1 MQIHASVSKLE
12 SLMPSKPINT
22 LLTQLVKLCS
32 LPSSIEISTLPN
44 EVQLMRQ
51 SLIKLC
57 GIAEGF
63 LELEFSTFLTNV
75 PRPLDHLDLF
85 PYYNN
90 YVLLADLEHSI
101 LVENGVEQP
110 KKVAFIGSGPL
121 PLTAIIMATHHMQA
135 TYFVNIDIDESA
147 NHVASQIVA
156 SDLELERRMK
166 FETCDVMDVKEML
179 GEFDIIFLAAL
190 VGMTKEEKA
199 KIIGH
204 LRKYM
209 KAGGALLVR
218 SANGARAFLYPV
230 VEEEDLEGFE
240 VLSVFHPT
248 NEVINS
254 IVLARKP
261 IFG

>member
-90 YVLLADLEHSI
+90 YVLLAGLEHSI

-156 SDLELERRMK
+156 TDLELERRMK

-179 GEFDIIFLAAL
+179 GS
-190 VGMTKEEKA
+190 
-199 KIIGH
+199 
-204 LRKYM
+204 
-209 KAGGALLVR
+209 GALLVR